1 VGDFWVTPKE
11 HPIQSFK
18 GEFAMEHC
26 CEKKTAA
33 LLQLRVK
40 QGKVLKIV
48 MAVNFVMFG
57 AEFAAGVFA
66 NSTALMADSL
76 DMLGDG
82 IVYAFSLYVLHRSV
96 KWRASAA
103 LLKGGIIVIFGAA
116 VLIEAISKLNATGL
130 PISQTMGLFGF
141 LALVAN
147 ASCLVLLYTH
157 RDDDINM
164 KSTWICSR
172 NDIISNVGVLVAA
185 SLVWTFQSK
194 WPDVIVGFVIAILF
208 LRSAWPILTEALKE
222 FRRAP
227 ILVHTSLK

>member
-1 VGDFWVTPKE
+1 MD
-11 HPIQSFK
+11 
-18 GEFAMEHC
+18 HC

-48 MAVNFVMFG
+48 MAINFVMFG
-57 AEFAAGVFA
+57 AEFSSGLIA

-103 LLKGGIIVIFGAA
+103 LLKGLIIVLFGMG
-116 VLIEAISKLNATGL
+116 VLIEALSKISATGL
-130 PISQTMGLFGF
+130 PVAEAMGIFGF
-141 LALVAN
+141 LALAAN
-147 ASCLVLLYTH
+147 VSCLVLLYRH

-172 NDIISNVGVLVAA
+172 NDIISNTGVLIAA
-185 SLVWTFQSK
+185 ALVWTIQSK
-194 WPDVIVGFVIAILF
+194 WPDVIVGFIIAILF
-208 LRSAWPILTEALKE
+208 LRSAWPILVESLKE
-222 FRRAP
+222 LRPAPLRRGRSADAEVQ
-227 ILVHTSLK
+227 L